1 MSGADLAGPIAD
13 GAIEDLRAAQ
23 DAVDRD
29 LLRILLRLNTN
40 DGEDSLVRR
49 QAQTA
54 VAVYRQIND
63 RLEQAGQE
71 AVSVAVQRALEAVAA
86 VIGAPPATLS
96 VDVRAE
102 LDQIVSRQAAD
113 VVRVFGDAAREM
125 RAAVAAGVTSG
136 GSLGD
141 IVADVSIAMRR
152 TYAQAQAAV
161 DAAIMA
167 VGRRAVMAEAA
178 IVEEDGTPLAYVY
191 VGPKDGKNRPFCK
204 IWVGKA
210 VNVPSEMNNGQGLDV
225 ADYCGGYNCRHSWAP
240 MMIPDALAAG
250 YRIYDVTQSGQ
261 GRDITE
267 ELRRQQEA

>member
-29 LLRILLRLNTN
+29 LLRILLKLDTNT
-40 DGEDSLVRR
+40 GEDSLVRR
-49 QAQTA
+49 QGQVAI
-54 VAVYRQIND
+54 AVYRQISD
-63 RLEQAGQE
+63 RLEQAGEE
-71 AVSVAVQRALEAVAA
+71 AISIAGQRALAAAEA
-86 VIGAPPATLS
+86 ILGAPPATLS
-96 VDVRAE
+96 LDVRAE

-113 VVRVFGDAAREM
+113 VVRVFGDAAKEI
-125 RAAVAAGVTSG
+125 RAAAAAGVTSG

-141 IVADVSIAMRR
+141 LVVNVSTAMQR

-178 IVEEDGTPLAYVY
+178 VVEEDGTPLVYVY

-204 IWVGKA
+204 VWVGKA
-210 VNVPSEMNNGQGLDV
+210 VNKPDDMSNGQGLAV
-225 ADYCGGYNCRHSWAP
+225 EDYCGGYNCRHSWAP

-250 YRIYDVTQSGQ
+250 YRIYDVTQTGQ

-267 ELRRQQEA
+267 ELRRQQGG